1 MQAKG
6 LKPCTFCGEK
16 AAVAKG
22 RDWWPFRKWYIVYC
36 KECTAGTG
44 AYSTEQLAKDAWNAR
59 STAKPK
65 AMYVGFNSHD
75 AETRYRCPICEKPF
89 GSWTIY
95 GNKPNRNG
103 TKHYCPHCETELEG
117 LE

>member
-6 LKPCTFCGEK
+6 LKPCPFCGEK

-22 RDWWPFRKWYIVYC
+22 RDWWPVRKWYIVYC

-59 STAKPK
+59 STAKPE

-95 GNKPNRNG
+95 GNMPNKNG